1 MNSTKYRN
9 KFETMKEII
18 DFIKNL
24 TIYNSSLTIRG
35 FASTDKSILSMKN
48 INFYNFVS
56 FPPQIN
62 VISQFPF
69 IFI

>member
-35 FASTDKSILSMKN
+35 FASTDKSI
-48 INFYNFVS
+48 Y
-56 FPPQIN
+56 Q
-62 VISQFPF
+62 
-69 IFI
+69 